1 MGSFN
6 IFMPLSK
13 NKGENTLNGIA
24 STLSLDRDEERMSEN
39 AMRDMEREIVIN
51 GVNLFEDHNHGW
63 QNTLG
68 VIKRAHIDNN
78 ELNVEINLDNPSTN
92 PKVLSLLEKLKKGI
106 KLGLSV
112 GGAITKEYESY
123 DKNLGKK
130 VKVIDGVKLFEISVV
145 GIPSNS
151 DSFLTLP
158 MAISKSAHR
167 FDTNCPVCLS
177 KMNNFENCPTC
188 FYKD

>member
-1 MGSFN
+1 MTNFE
-6 IFMPLSK
+6 FFVPLM
-13 NKGENTLNGIA
+13 KGRDNTLNGIA
-24 STLSLDRDEERMSEN
+24 STLSLDRDEEKMSEN
-39 AMRDMEREIVIN
+39 AMRDMEREISIN
-51 GVNLFEDHNHGW
+51 GVNLFGNHQHDW
-63 QNTLG
+63 ENTLG

-78 ELNVEINLDNPSTN
+78 ELNVEINLDNPNTN
-92 PKVLSLLEKLKKGI
+92 PKVLSLLEKLRKGI

-112 GGAITKEYESY
+112 GGAVTKEYESY

-145 GIPSNS
+145 GIPSNA

-167 FDTNCPVCLS
+167 FDTNCPLCFS
-177 KMNNFENCPTC
+177 KMQSGDHCPLC
-188 FYKD
+188 FYKN